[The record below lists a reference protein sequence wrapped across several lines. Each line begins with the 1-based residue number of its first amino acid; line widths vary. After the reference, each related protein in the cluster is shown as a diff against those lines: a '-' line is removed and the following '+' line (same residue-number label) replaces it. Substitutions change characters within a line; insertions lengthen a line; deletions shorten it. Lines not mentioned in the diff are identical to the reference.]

1 MQSLKSMM
9 TMVGNRV
16 PKTAAENVAVVWEAI
31 NRADYSQIGK
41 VTLDAHDFS
50 TLYKY
55 MQACA
60 KKAGVI

>member
-9 TMVGNRV
+9 TRVLNKV
-16 PKTAAENVAVVWEAI
+16 PKTAAENVRDVWEAV
-31 NRADYSQIGK
+31 NRADYGVTGK
-41 VTLDAHDFS
+41 VTLEAHDFS
-50 TLYKY
+50 RVYKY